1 MKRKTI
7 TKEVSVQGTGLHS
20 GKESTMI
27 LFPASPGEGI
37 KFRRL
42 DMDGAED
49 ILADLANV
57 ISTTRGT
64 TLRKDKAFIHTIEHI
79 LAAVS
84 GCEIDDIIIG
94 ITDEEVPIM
103 DGSARDFVDIIEIA
117 GIKESEKN
125 LEVFSLNKM
134 IHYLDEETGSEYY
147 AFPSEF
153 LEIMCMIDFP
163 NTPLSSQYAE
173 LRTLTDFKSE
183 VSGSRTFVLL
193 SEIEDLW
200 NKNMIKGGNIE
211 SAIVIND
218 KNYKQVD
225 VDRIAKT
232 IGKDSFTIS
241 EKHDPSILRYSNEP
255 ARHKILDIIGDLAL
269 IGLPIHAKIIARKPG
284 HKSNIEFAK
293 VLKKAALE
301 DRKLRGKPIYNPD
314 TPPVFD
320 LQKVK
325 SYLPHRYPFLLVDKI
340 IELTDTMVVGVKN
353 VTYNEAFFQGHFPDN
368 PIFPGVLQME
378 ALAQT
383 GGILALTIVDDPGDW
398 DTYFLKMDNVKF
410 KNKVVPGDTLLLKM
424 ELLSPIR
431 RGIVHMQG
439 TAYVGNKI
447 VSEGELVAQIIK
459 NR

>member
-7 TKEVSVQGTGLHS
+7 AKEVRVQGIGLHS
-20 GKESTMI
+20 GKESMMI
-27 LFPASPGEGI
+27 LYPASPGEGI

-42 DMDGAED
+42 DMDGADD

-103 DGSARDFVDIIEIA
+103 DGSARDFVDMIEIA

-173 LRTLTDFKSE
+173 LRRLSDFKSE
-183 VSGSRTFVLL
+183 ISRSRTFVLM

-218 KNYKQVD
+218 KNYTQVD

-232 IGKDSFTIS
+232 IGKESFRIS
-241 EKHDPSILRYSNEP
+241 EKFDPAIFRYNNEP

-314 TPPVFD
+314 ALPVFD

-383 GGILALTIVDDPGDW
+383 GGILALNIVDDPGDW

>member
-1 MKRKTI
+1 MNRKTI
-7 TKEVSVQGTGLHS
+7 AKEVRVQGTGLHS
-20 GKESTMI
+20 GKDSMLI
-27 LFPASPGEGI
+27 LYPASPGEGI
-37 KFRRL
+37 KFKRL
-42 DMDGAED
+42 DMDGAHD
-49 ILADLANV
+49 VPADLSNV
-57 ISTTRGT
+57 ISTVRGT
-64 TLRKDKAFIHTIEHI
+64 TLRKDNAVIHTIEHI
-79 LAAVS
+79 LAAIR
-84 GCEIDDIIIG
+84 GCEIDDVIIG
-94 ITDEEVPIM
+94 ISDEEVPIM
-103 DGSARDFVDIIEIA
+103 DGSARDFVDMIETA
-117 GIKESEKN
+117 GIKESDKHVEI
-125 LEVFSLNKM
+125 FSLNKM
-134 IHYLDEETGSEYY
+134 VHYLDHETGSEYY
-147 AFPSEF
+147 AFPSDI
-153 LEIMCMIDFP
+153 LEIVCMIDFP

-173 LRTLTDFKSE
+173 LRKLSDFKSE
-183 VSGSRTFVLL
+183 ISRSRTFVLM

-218 KNYKQVD
+218 KNYNQAD
-225 VDRIAKT
+225 VDKLAKA
-232 IGKDSFTIS
+232 IGKDSVKVN
-241 EKHDPSILRYSNEP
+241 EKFDPSILRYNNEP

-269 IGLPIHAKIIARKPG
+269 IGLPVHAKIIARKPG
-284 HKSNIEFAK
+284 HKSNIEFARI
-293 VLKKAALE
+293 LKKAALE
-301 DRKLRGKPIYNPD
+301 DRKLRGKPVYNPD
-314 TPPVFD
+314 DVPVFD
-320 LQKVK
+320 LQKIK

-353 VTYNEAFFQGHFPDN
+353 ITYNEAFFQGHFPDN

-383 GGILALTIVDDPGDW
+383 GGILALTIVDDPGNW